1 MPYVQRSNDGSIL
14 VLLDAPSPEALEH
27 LEPDDPEVLSH
38 LDRTARAEGLKHDLQ
53 ASDADM
59 ARVVE
64 DLVALLIAKGVIDPA
79 ELPKAARDKLER
91 RRHLRQKLTLPLVA
105 GDGIL

>member
-1 MPYVQRSNDGSIL
+1 MPYVQRSNDGSIML
-14 VLLDAPSPEALEH
+14 LLDAPNPEALEH

-38 LDRTARAEGLKHDLQ
+38 LERTVRAEGLKHDLQ

-64 DLVALLIAKGVIDPA
+64 DLIALLIAKGVIDTV

-91 RRHLRQKLTLPLVA
+91 RRHLRQRLTLPLVA
-105 GDGIL
+105 DDGIL

>member
-14 VLLDAPSPEALEH
+14 ALLDVPSPEALEH
-27 LEPDDPEVLSH
+27 LDPDDPEVLSH
-38 LDRTARAEGLKHDLQ
+38 LARSVQAEGLKSDLQ

-64 DLVALLIAKGVIDPA
+64 DLIALLIAKGVIDPV

-91 RRHLRQKLTLPLVA
+91 RRTLRQKLTLPLVA
-105 GDGIL
+105 DDGIL